1 MRRCVHSPGTSY
13 TGAGNLRFL
22 CDAAVH
28 AVALVA
34 EIAGKRDGMA
44 MQTGALSAGAE
55 MRHAIGNHEIP
66 RIEQRSFAHSCGYR
80 VVEINEVRGWA

>member
-1 MRRCVHSPGTSY
+1 
-13 TGAGNLRFL
+13 
-22 CDAAVH
+22 
-28 AVALVA
+28 
-34 EIAGKRDGMA
+34 
-44 MQTGALSAGAE
+44 